1 MTIMK
6 DKIAIVMCG
15 EVAID
20 ERYKYVPCYWYEE
33 DIKAK
38 EFAQEVRDLK
48 EFYEEVVVLI

>member
-20 ERYKYVPCYWYEE
+20 ERYKYIPCYWYEE

-38 EFAQEVRDLK
+38 ELAQEVRDLK

>member
-1 MTIMK
+1 MKMK

-20 ERYKYVPCYWYEE
+20 NRYKHVPCYWYEE
-33 DIKAK
+33 NISAK
-38 EFAQEVRDLK
+38 ELAQEVRDLK